1 MATSNCGKTNANQQV
16 VNINLNGLN
25 LEKFVAKPEEKS
37 KKKRRGGLALELK
50 QAAKDHQSAKDNAEK
65 RGVLAS
71 PPDHLLD
78 ATTTPQIQALS
89 NHLANS
95 ATAIRQLS
103 ASPYKRVGDFGA
115 AIKRS
120 MTAEELTAAS
130 TAESTC

>member
-50 QAAKDHQSAKDNAEK
+50 RAAKYHQSAKDNAEK

-78 ATTTPQIQALS
+78 ATTIPQITWQTVQQRSDNCLHHRTS
-89 NHLANS
+89 GSVILA
-95 ATAIRQLS
+95 QLS
-103 ASPYKRVGDFGA
+103 SVP
-115 AIKRS
+115 
-120 MTAEELTAAS
+120 
-130 TAESTC
+130 